1 MICLSENKKIK
12 LISTGGTIA
21 CVPTEQGLAPG
32 LSALEMLRIIE
43 ADTDSIDCLDLFS
56 MDSSNI
62 QPEEWQI
69 IANEILRSIN
79 TKEYAGIVVT
89 HGTDTMAYTASI
101 LSFMLRGTDIPI
113 VITGAQ
119 LPIINEDSD
128 GRINLYDS
136 IIAAQGLKAGVYI
149 CFGGDVILGCRAVKT
164 RTVSYNAFESI
175 NLPKIAEIKNRQ
187 IIFISEYTLK
197 SNGETPI
204 SDAINPNVA
213 LIKLIPGMSADF
225 IKCSLSCNLLGVVVE
240 GFGLGGVHN
249 IRRDHNEALEFL
261 MKNGV
266 CVVLTSQCL
275 YETSALDVYAVSRRL
290 LNAGAI
296 SAHDMTT
303 EAAVTKLM
311 WALGATSP
319 LPTEQRI
326 EKVNEIF
333 STNFCGEIT
342 L

>member
-1 MICLSENKKIK
+1 MRSYAKDKRLM

-32 LSALEMLRIIE
+32 LSAKEMLKTIN
-43 ADTDSIDCLDLFS
+43 ADLSEIDCIDLFS

-69 IANEILRSIN
+69 IANEILKCIN
-79 TKEYAGIVVT
+79 SNSYAGIVVT
-89 HGTDTMAYTASI
+89 HGTDTMAYTASM
-101 LSFMLRGTDIPI
+101 LSFLLRCTNIPI
-113 VITGAQ
+113 VLTGAQ

-128 GRINLYDS
+128 GRVNLRDS
-136 IIAAQGLKAGVYI
+136 IIAAKALTPGVYI
-149 CFGGDVILGCRAVKT
+149 CFGSDVILGCRAVKT

-175 NLPKIAEIKNRQ
+175 NYPKIAEIKHGE
-187 IIFISEYTLK
+187 IEYISEYSINSK
-197 SNGETPI
+197 GEI
-204 SDAINPNVA
+204 SALSAINPNAA
-213 LIKLIPGMSADF
+213 LIKLIPGLSADF
-225 IKCSLSCNLLGVVVE
+225 IKGVLSANIEGIVVE

-249 IRRDHNEALEFL
+249 IRRDHNEALEYL

-311 WALGATSP
+311 WALGAAEG
-319 LPTEQRI
+319 LQKYDKIKRVE
-326 EKVNEIF
+326 EIF
-333 STNFCGEIT
+333 ASNYCGEIT